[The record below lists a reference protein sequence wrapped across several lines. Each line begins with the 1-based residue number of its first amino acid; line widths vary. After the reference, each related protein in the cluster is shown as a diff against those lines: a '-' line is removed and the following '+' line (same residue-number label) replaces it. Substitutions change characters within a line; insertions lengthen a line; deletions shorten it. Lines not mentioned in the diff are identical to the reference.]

1 MFEGSSRASRV
12 GYRAHVGFWRGDE
25 MRLTLI
31 ETTAKADVRTY
42 YLRIL
47 GFGEAYHN
55 EGVCFVQQ
63 QAKLIQTSWDSQQ
76 QPI

>member
-1 MFEGSSRASRV
+1 M
-12 GYRAHVGFWRGDE
+12 GFWRGDE

-31 ETTAKADVRTY
+31 ETTAKVDVRTY
-42 YLRIL
+42 YLGIL

-63 QAKLIQTSWDSQQ
+63 
-76 QPI
+76 